1 MGAPQVWFELS
12 GMLKDKQWDDMMA
25 DFGVFYNLSQ
35 EEKDQITGG
44 TISTKRFEHPVLTL
58 ALVAYGAWHRKDR
71 RTADVAWS
79 TLLGHPL
86 QPQTWKKTPLTL
98 RTSTS

>member
-35 EEKDQITGG
+35 EERIKSQAGPSAQSGLNIQ
-44 TISTKRFEHPVLTL
+44 S
-58 ALVAYGAWHRKDR
+58 
-71 RTADVAWS
+71 
-79 TLLGHPL
+79 
-86 QPQTWKKTPLTL
+86 
-98 RTSTS
+98 